1 MFMSNTNIEEK
12 SKIEFAKRFT
22 AQLKKNRDWEVDIV
36 WANTD
41 SHEETDKISFTVH
54 MHANCRLTL
63 TNEMIEVFGLE
74 SKGIDA
80 MECEKIL
87 NKQERALVKKI
98 L

>member
-1 MFMSNTNIEEK
+1 MFISNAKIEEK
-12 SKIEFAKRFT
+12 NKIEFAKRFT
-22 AQLKKNRDWEVDIV
+22 AQLKKNRDWEVEIV
-36 WANTD
+36 CESSDDGEN
-41 SHEETDKISFTVH
+41 DKISFNVH
-54 MHANCRLTL
+54 IHANCLLTL

-74 SKGIDA
+74 SEGIDA